1 MLRPLVGLAIGLS
14 GFGLA
19 GGALAQAPIS
29 PCRKLYRGTIGDRVS
44 RPGGNMNQFVRV
56 WSVITASL
64 LTANLSQAQP
74 AANDNLPADID
85 PESLSRLPALTRD
98 QMDEAGKEVWD
109 LVNGDR
115 RPLTGPGAVSMYSPQ
130 IAEGF
135 HIINQY
141 LRFGSELE
149 PRDFEVAIMQAAW
162 EFEQV
167 YEWSAHEGASRRI
180 GVPEDVIN
188 AIKYDTSPDELGA
201 KDRAIIRFA
210 RALLRDHKVSSELY
224 AEIVGYFG
232 ERGMVDLAT
241 IIGDYV
247 MVGFV
252 MTAADQH
259 LPANMQNTLPER

>member
-1 MLRPLVGLAIGLS
+1 MNRFFRRMAV
-14 GFGLA
+14 
-19 GGALAQAPIS
+19 
-29 PCRKLYRGTIGDRVS
+29 VS
-44 RPGGNMNQFVRV
+44 
-56 WSVITASL
+56 ASL
-64 LTANLSQAQP
+64 LTAGMAQAQP
-74 AANDNLPADID
+74 AANAGLPADID

-98 QMDEAGKEVWD
+98 QMDEAGKAAWD

-115 RPLTGPGAVSMYSPQ
+115 RPLTGPGAVSMHSPTV
-130 IAEGF
+130 AEGF
-135 HIINQY
+135 HILNQY
-141 LRFGSELE
+141 LRFESDLD
-149 PRDFEVAIMQAAW
+149 PRDYEVAIMQAAW
-162 EFEQV
+162 EFEQA
-167 YEWSAHEGASRRI
+167 YEWTAHEGASRRL

-232 ERGMVDLAT
+232 QRGMVDLAT

-259 LPANMQNTLPER
+259 LPDNMTNSLPER

>member
-1 MLRPLVGLAIGLS
+1 MNTSLRGLA
-14 GFGLA
+14 
-19 GGALAQAPIS
+19 
-29 PCRKLYRGTIGDRVS
+29 
-44 RPGGNMNQFVRV
+44 
-56 WSVITASL
+56 VIAASL
-64 LTANLSQAQP
+64 LTANLSHAQS
-74 AANDNLPADID
+74 ADNRSVPSDID

-98 QMDEAGKEVWD
+98 QMDEQGKAVWD
-109 LVNGDR
+109 MVNGDR
-115 RPLTGPGAVSMYSPQ
+115 RPLTGPGAVSMHSPTV
-130 IAEGF
+130 AEGF
-135 HIINQY
+135 HILNQY
-141 LRFGSELE
+141 LRFESGLE

-162 EFEQV
+162 EFEQT

-188 AIKYDTSPDELGA
+188 AIKFDTSPDELGA

-210 RALLRDHKVSSELY
+210 RALLRDHKVSPELY

-252 MTAADQH
+252 MTAVDQH
-259 LPANMQNTLPER
+259 LPDNMTNTLPER

>member
-1 MLRPLVGLAIGLS
+1 MNR
-14 GFGLA
+14 FYR
-19 GGALAQAPIS
+19 ALAV
-29 PCRKLYRGTIGDRVS
+29 VS
-44 RPGGNMNQFVRV
+44 
-56 WSVITASL
+56 ASL
-64 LTANLSQAQP
+64 LTANLSQAQS
-74 AANDNLPADID
+74 AANPGLPADID

-98 QMDEAGKEVWD
+98 QMSDDGKVVWD

-115 RPLTGPGAVSMYSPQ
+115 RPVTGPGAVSMHSPTV
-130 IAEGF
+130 AEGF
-135 HIINQY
+135 HILNQY
-141 LRFGSELE
+141 LRFNSGLE

-180 GVPEDVIN
+180 GIPEEVIDT
-188 AIKYDTSPDELGA
+188 IKFDRSPDELGA

-210 RALLRDHKVSSELY
+210 RALLRDHRVSSELY

-252 MTAADQH
+252 MTAVDQH
-259 LPANMQNTLPER
+259 LPDNMTNTLPER